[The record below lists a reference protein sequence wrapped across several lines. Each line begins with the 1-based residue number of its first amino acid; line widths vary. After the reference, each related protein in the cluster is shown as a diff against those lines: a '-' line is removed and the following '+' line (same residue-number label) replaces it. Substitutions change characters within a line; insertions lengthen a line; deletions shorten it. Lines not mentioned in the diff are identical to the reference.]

1 MSENANS
8 SGEGAAE
15 RRPFSSLLQSAH
27 AAALEEPPLPSS
39 KPLQIF
45 LLIALII
52 TGAAYVVNQWI
63 EMTTENDLR
72 KYPSRLH
79 ELVRSQSL
87 FLEHTDAGKRALA
100 GNHADQ
106 AVSEFRRALEAQQ
119 SAEGH
124 QNLAN
129 ALVKLGNPDAAF
141 AQFREA
147 VRLDP
152 DLMAAYGAWGEA
164 LTSEG
169 KPEEAAGVYQTALQ
183 HNPDAGAVHYS
194 LALALQEMQHHAV
207 AASRA
212 AKAAGKTDDA
222 AAAGEQSKSL
232 AIQALQHYTKAS
244 RLGVDSAA
252 FWAGYGEL
260 LNDQGRYSDAENSL
274 NRALSKDANLGK
286 CHLQLARAQTHL
298 GQYGDAIGHYEKVLT
313 LTADNPEVLNDL
325 ALIYATTTNAEV
337 RSPKMAVLLAT
348 RACDATTSQNAAFM
362 DTLARGYAFGGEF
375 FQAITWEDKAL
386 KRARQLNDED
396 MAEELQARYEL
407 FLEHKAN

>member
-8 SGEGAAE
+8 SGDGSTE

-27 AAALEEPPLPSS
+27 SAALEEPPLPSS

-45 LLIALII
+45 LLVALVI

-63 EMTTENDLR
+63 EMTNENDRR

-79 ELVRSQSL
+79 EMVRSQSL
-87 FLEHTDAGKRALA
+87 FLEHTDAGNRAMA

-129 ALVKLGNPDAAF
+129 ALLRVGNPDAAF

-152 DLMAAYGAWGEA
+152 NLMAAYASWGEV
-164 LTSEG
+164 LSSEG
-169 KPEEAAGVYQTALQ
+169 KPDEAAGVYKTALQ
-183 HNPDAGAVHYS
+183 HNPDAGAIHYS
-194 LALALQEMQHHAV
+194 LALALQEMQRIAV

-212 AKAAGKTDDA
+212 AKSAGKPDDA
-222 AAAGEQSKSL
+222 AADVEQAKSL

-244 RLGVDSAA
+244 RQGVDSAA
-252 FWAGYGEL
+252 FWTGYGEL

-286 CHLQLARAQTHL
+286 CHLQLARAQTRL
-298 GQYGDAIGHYEKVLT
+298 GDYGDAIGHYEKVLT
-313 LTADNPEVLNDL
+313 LTPDNPEVLNDL
-325 ALIYATTTNAEV
+325 ALIYATATNAEV

-362 DTLARGYAFGGEF
+362 DTLARAYAAGGEF
-375 FQAITWEDKAL
+375 FQAIMWEDKAL
-386 KRARQLNDED
+386 KRARQLNDEEMVGD
-396 MAEELQARYEL
+396 MQSRYEL
-407 FLEHKAN
+407 FLEHKMD